1 MKVRFLITAI
11 IILMVAASCSVQ
23 KYSQKNTVIEDVG
36 YLQFNG
42 DLSGKSITL
51 NNQPVTVIPK
61 HKLALKSG
69 TYDLV
74 INKANRQ
81 ILKRKVMITVGNI
94 VEVSLP

>member
-1 MKVRFLITAI
+1 
-11 IILMVAASCSVQ
+11 MVASSCSVQ
-23 KYSQKNTVIEDVG
+23 KYSEQNTMVEDLG

-42 DLSGKSITL
+42 DLSGKSIML
-51 NNQPVTVIPK
+51 NNQPVTVNPE

-74 INKANRQ
+74 INDANRQ